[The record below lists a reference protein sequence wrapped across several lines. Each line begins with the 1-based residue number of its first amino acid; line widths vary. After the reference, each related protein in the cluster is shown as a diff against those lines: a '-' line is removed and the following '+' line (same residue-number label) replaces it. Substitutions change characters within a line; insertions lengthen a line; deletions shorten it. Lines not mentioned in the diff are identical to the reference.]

1 MHIFANGARADLV
14 VAHHGIA
21 VNDAELNEGESPDGR
36 DLEVKLRDR
45 TRAHEA
51 SQREIEELTRRCHE
65 AEDKVESLGRLVD
78 RIKDARSP
86 TAMSARSPTPPG
98 DDPRRADYEAKL
110 AELESRHQEKVKQ
123 VESDYQTAVRY
134 VKGSEKMLKRMK
146 VGPFANGG
154 QNNADG
160 C

>member
-1 MHIFANGARADLV
+1 MIVAD
-14 VAHHGIA
+14 HGIA
-21 VNDAELNEGESPDGR
+21 VNDSDLDNTDLPDGR
-36 DLEVKLRDR
+36 ELESKLRDR

-86 TAMSARSPTPPG
+86 TAMSMRSPTPPG
-98 DDPRRADYEAKL
+98 DDPKRADYEARVSEIETK
-110 AELESRHQEKVKQ
+110 HQEKVKQ
-123 VESDYQTAVRY
+123 LESDYQTAVRY

-146 VGPFANGG
+146 VGHILGVG
-154 QNNADG
+154 VRG
-160 C
+160 KKLTG

>member
-1 MHIFANGARADLV
+1 
-14 VAHHGIA
+14 
-21 VNDAELNEGESPDGR
+21 
-36 DLEVKLRDR
+36 
-45 TRAHEA
+45 
-51 SQREIEELTRRCHE
+51 LTRRCHE

-98 DDPRRADYEAKL
+98 DRGDYEMRINEMEMK
-110 AELESRHQEKVKQ
+110 HQEKIKQ

-146 VGPFANGG
+146 VSLSWL
-154 QNNADG
+154 
-160 C
+160 

>member
-1 MHIFANGARADLV
+1 MAY
-14 VAHHGIA
+14 HGIA
-21 VNDAELNEGESPDGR
+21 VPDS
-36 DLEVKLRDR
+36 DLENQDTPDSRELESKLRDR

-51 SQREIEELTRRCHE
+51 SQREIEDLTRRCHE

-98 DDPRRADYEAKL
+98 DRGDYELRISEMEQK
-110 AELESRHQEKVKQ
+110 HQEKIKQ

-146 VGPFANGG
+146 VSDRSDRTMILESARFDYLHNKRKHG
-154 QNNADG
+154 
-160 C
+160 

>member
-1 MHIFANGARADLV
+1 MAD
-14 VAHHGIA
+14 HGIA
-21 VNDAELNEGESPDGR
+21 VHDSDLDNHDTPDSRELES
-36 DLEVKLRDR
+36 KLRDR

-51 SQREIEELTRRCHE
+51 SQLEIEDLTRRCHE

-98 DDPRRADYEAKL
+98 DRGDYEMRISEMEMK
-110 AELESRHQEKVKQ
+110 HQEKIKQ

-146 VGPFANGG
+146 VS
-154 QNNADG
+154 QIW

>member
-1 MHIFANGARADLV
+1 
-14 VAHHGIA
+14 VAEHGIA
-21 VNDAELNEGESPDGR
+21 VPDTDLDNSTGTGNGSEPRELES
-36 DLEVKLRDR
+36 KLRDT

-51 SQREIEELTRRCHE
+51 SQREIEDLTRRCHE

-98 DDPRRADYEAKL
+98 DLGDYEARMS
-110 AELESRHQEKVKQ
+110 EMESRHQEKIKQ

-146 VGPFANGG
+146 VSSRMAVVGLS
-154 QNNADG
+154 
-160 C
+160 